1 MWLPKEERYLLMF
14 YTACDP
20 NFDQSEMTF
29 EIEDLKRVLSKK
41 IRPSQVVKFASE
53 LRERKNGARRRDN
66 DVENTQAGGNNKSV
80 MTQNVDNVDGVKK
93 YMSWLRAKVTIESV
107 NNRLKERGLI
117 ESRECGT
124 GFYQVKMNLA
134 GWDLGNKYNSRW
146 SRNVLW
152 FREYKDHWIWL
163 IVSFFGGVIGALLI
177 NWLSSLFTNSAG
189 AQ

>member
-14 YTACDP
+14 YTAYDP
-20 NFDQSEMTF
+20 NFDQSTMTF
-29 EIEDLKRVLSKK
+29 EIEDLKRVLSKNV
-41 IRPSQVVKFASE
+41 RPSQFVKLASE
-53 LRERKNGARRRDN
+53 LRERERGAGRKDN
-66 DVENTQAGGNNKSV
+66 DVENTQAGGDKKTV
-80 MTQNVDNVDGVKK
+80 MTETHDNVNGVKR

-124 GFYQVKMNLA
+124 GFYQVEMNLT
-134 GWDLGNKYNSRW
+134 GWDLGNKYSSGW

-177 NWLSSLFTNSAG
+177 NWVSSLFTNSTG